1 MSLSLSLISIS
12 ISIFFLFLFFF
23 FLYYCLALFL
33 LFFFLCESFSHLHI
47 LDTPQLPSLKQYITH
62 LAIWGNCWINWYVVK
77 YLIFKFKNNCIDNAH
92 DARGTEIHIYFE
104 HINSDNVIQP
114 TIPINIVKIEGGRF
128 SRQKRVKSEK
138 MQHHNHNTNGEVLN
152 GLIIED
158 NGIGMSPLALHRM
171 LSFGH
176 CDKVIIFKFLCTII
190 LIFSNLETN
199 RWFDSYWPLWKWFQI
214 WYDWILFKKWL
225 TIQLWR
231 VNANRKGCSCVY
243 KRQRNAKCWISIT
256 SMNFNHSYKEIT
268 FSLLFF

>member
-1 MSLSLSLISIS
+1 M
-12 ISIFFLFLFFF
+12 
-23 FLYYCLALFL
+23 
-33 LFFFLCESFSHLHI
+33 
-47 LDTPQLPSLKQYITH
+47 QY
-62 LAIWGNCWINWYVVK
+62 
-77 YLIFKFKNNCIDNAH
+77 
-92 DARGTEIHIYFE
+92 
-104 HINSDNVIQP
+104 
-114 TIPINIVKIEGGRF
+114 
-128 SRQKRVKSEK
+128 
-138 MQHHNHNTNGEVLN
+138 HNHNTNGEVLN

-214 WYDWILFKKWL
+214 WYDWTLFKKWL

-268 FSLLFF
+268 FSLLFFRLFCKTHRHKRYWSQLSVGKERTKIPSQQSSSKKTWSSFLLIWKHGKAMLR